1 MLSILWLFV
10 SYFLCFSNAVLIDD
24 AFGSRESINYL
35 YGGSLNNIHLL
46 KNNILV
52 GTNTH
57 NQLLGIDVL
66 NHDSIKWK
74 IDINELEKSN
84 VISTGS
90 HIYVYGSSQ
99 DIYQIDNLGNLE
111 IIELGS
117 VPKSLHDGK
126 YGLFIID
133 SENVLKYYNGEF
145 HTIDDN
151 ASSIRVDQ
159 NKGYIY
165 LLVNDKKL
173 IKLSKTGQ
181 VVFTTEVEVGSI
193 KEFNKG
199 ILLTEND
206 QIFKFDEHDKTF
218 KRIENDSFKNLVIVD
233 NNLLYATLN
242 DAVQL
247 IHVTKNQKTELLEV
261 IKLKPNAKVELFTT
275 PLNAFLVVSY
285 QNLKQVHDLTD
296 LLDTKDAKS
305 IKQLILKLSLDF
317 PHLLVSINKDQLN
330 LLLINDQLVG
340 EVYSLFDG
348 SKVESIYP
356 QFHQYSSKANK
367 YIIVDEPESESIK
380 HELELILHEGDGVYV
395 LTNWIR
401 RVTRHLAELGKFISS
416 FNYKN
421 LFTSNESIGFV
432 KLIVFYDEEYKK
444 FVAVKSNN
452 FEIAW
457 EFPIEGDFITLRQIR
472 NGNII
477 GIFKSTIIEIN
488 TADGSIVKQTSNDS
502 GFFDVFDVEGVLG
515 FENKYGFQL
524 SAPVDTN
531 TFFKKV
537 ISSDEVAGFVIP
549 AGSLD
554 SKKTWS
560 FKLDENIVSC
570 KNIPADSTTSS
581 LGIPLA
587 DKLVLYKY
595 LNPNTISLLTFGKSL
610 KFHLI
615 DGITGN
621 LLYSYTHDTS
631 ETVDLDSISLVMD
644 DNWIVYSYF
653 TSEPRLEQRINV
665 IDLFDAQF
673 SSNASGIASLKTI
686 DKVSTKSFI
695 YPERIVQLQS
705 TRSLYGIT
713 LKSIVALTEL
723 GSLIE
728 IPKFILNS
736 RRPEHEV
743 KAADYGNDFNMVPYD
758 PIIAKTTF
766 QVLNHKYQLNSGND
780 AGAKGSILVKPTL
793 FESTSVICYFN
804 NENQFCSV
812 IQPSSSFDL
821 LNKGFDKIKLLITI
835 VVLFAGFIISKP
847 FVFNKKLN
855 AQWIDRK

>member
-1 MLSILWLFV
+1 MLSILWLLV
-10 SYFLCFSNAVLIDD
+10 SFFLCFSNAVLIDD

-35 YGGSLNNIHLL
+35 YGGSLNNIRLL

-52 GTNTH
+52 ATNSH
-57 NQLLGIDVL
+57 DQVLGIDVL
-66 NHDSIKWK
+66 NHDLIKWK
-74 IDINELEKSN
+74 IEINELEKSN
-84 VISTGS
+84 VISTDT
-90 HIYVYGSSQ
+90 HIYVYGSCQ

-111 IIELGS
+111 IIELAS
-117 VPKSLHDGK
+117 IPKKLEDAK
-126 YGLFIID
+126 YGLLIID
-133 SENVLKYYNGEF
+133 SDNSLKYYNGEF
-145 HTIDDN
+145 HTIGDN

-159 NKGYIY
+159 NKGYMY
-165 LLVNDKKL
+165 LLVNDKNL

-193 KEFNKG
+193 KEFKKG
-199 ILLTEND
+199 IILTGND
-206 QIFKFDEHDKTF
+206 QIFKFDERDKTF

-233 NNLLYATLN
+233 NDLLYAKLN
-242 DAVQL
+242 DVVQL
-247 IHVTKNQKTELLEV
+247 IHITKNQKTELLEV
-261 IKLKPNAKVELFTT
+261 IKLKPEAKVELLTT
-275 PLNAFLVVSY
+275 PLNAFLVVSNK
-285 QNLKQVHDLTD
+285 NLKQVHDLTD
-296 LLDTKDAKS
+296 LIDTKDAKS
-305 IKQLILKLSLDF
+305 IRQFTFKSTLDF
-317 PHLLVSINKDQLN
+317 PHEFVSINKDQLN
-330 LLLINDQLVG
+330 ILLINENLVG

-348 SKVESIYP
+348 SKVESIQP
-356 QFHQYSSKANK
+356 QIHQYSSKASK
-367 YIIVDEPESESIK
+367 YIIIDEPESESIK
-380 HELELILHEGDGVYV
+380 HELESILHEGDGVYV

-401 RVTRHLAELGKFISS
+401 RVTRHLSELGKFVSS
-416 FNYKN
+416 FNFKN
-421 LFTSNESIGFV
+421 LFASNESIGFV

-452 FEIAW
+452 FAIAW
-457 EFPIEGDFITLRQIR
+457 ELPIQDDFITLRQIR

-477 GIFKSTIIEIN
+477 GIFKSTILEIN
-488 TADGSIVKQTSNDS
+488 TADGSIVNETANDS
-502 GFFDVFDVEGVLG
+502 GFFDVFNVEDVLG

-524 SAPVDTN
+524 SAAVDTN

-537 ISSDEVAGFVIP
+537 INDNEVAGFVIP
-549 AGSLD
+549 VGSLD

-560 FKLDENIVSC
+560 FKLDEQIISC
-570 KNIPADSTTSS
+570 QNIPADSTTSS

-587 DKLVLYKY
+587 DKSVLYKY
-595 LNPNTISLLTFGKSL
+595 LNPNIISLLTFGKSL

-621 LLYSYTHDTS
+621 LLYSYTHDPS
-631 ETVDLDSISLVMD
+631 EIVDLQSINLVMD
-644 DNWIVYSYF
+644 DNWIIYSYF
-653 TSEPRLEQRINV
+653 ISEPRLEQRINV
-665 IDLFDAQF
+665 IDLFDDQF
-673 SSNASGIASLKTI
+673 SSNTSTVASLKTI
-686 DKVSTKSFI
+686 DKISTKSFI

-713 LKSIVALTEL
+713 LKSIVALTES

-758 PIIAKTTF
+758 PIVAKTTF
-766 QVLNHKYQLNSGND
+766 QVLNHKYQLNSGSD
-780 AGAKGSILVKPTL
+780 AGGKGSILVKPTL